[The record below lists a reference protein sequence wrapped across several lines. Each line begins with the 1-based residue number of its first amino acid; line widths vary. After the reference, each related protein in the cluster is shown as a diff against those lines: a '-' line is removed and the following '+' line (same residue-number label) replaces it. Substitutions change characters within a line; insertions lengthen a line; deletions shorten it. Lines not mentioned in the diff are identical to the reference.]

1 MERSEGMRNENK
13 RVLFMER
20 VQRVSGAF
28 SFGDGFLHEK
38 ADDLTAGIPGD
49 FFADDN
55 EIRIILGK
63 PERSFD
69 RVMVGYGYFLQS
81 FFSGGRIHF
90 LRRGGNSP

>member
-49 FFADDN
+49 LLADDN

-69 RVMVGYGYFLQS
+69 RIMVGHGNFPQS
-81 FFSGGRIHF
+81 FFLGCCIHF
-90 LRRGGNSP
+90 FRRGCYSS